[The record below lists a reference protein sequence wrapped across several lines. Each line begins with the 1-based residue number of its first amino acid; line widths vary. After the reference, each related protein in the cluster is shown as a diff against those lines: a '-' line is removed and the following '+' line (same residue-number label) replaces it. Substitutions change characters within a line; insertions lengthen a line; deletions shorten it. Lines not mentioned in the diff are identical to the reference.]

1 MRSRLI
7 DRELE
12 EAQQK
17 EEQLLQEAEK
27 DREAAE
33 VRLAKLG
40 AIDEETL
47 QDEIFKER
55 IMFSKT
61 EEDETDSPVDPKE
74 WTHYLEQSQIYAS
87 RERNLNLELNILLSK
102 CAGEK
107 EKHEKLKYKID
118 GFRATETICARQ
130 QRALKAKRQSLQG
143 KLKGLLQWFK
153 VEASAVYEREKER
166 STTLL
171 QLNLKYMDELKTK
184 TANSKILLSQYDH
197 KKDQLWG
204 NAFQNRSKRDELLQ
218 IQANVM
224 MGNQDLAAVLENL
237 TTQLSAKMETREE
250 ILRKRKER
258 EEQRRIFER
267 KLFREACNKASLD
280 TQIELEQLQVFEIAS
295 MNIEQVFWRR
305 CLTSKLP
312 DFRPAPN
319 LRLINMDN
327 NNFSTL
333 DGLETLQELSYLTLN
348 SNHVNKLNLDN
359 YPHLRHLEVSNNSI
373 TSITAFISQP
383 FNQLQG
389 SSGLKLLRWLD
400 ISNNPIRSLD
410 FLRDAISLT
419 VLLMK
424 SIRV

>member
-1 MRSRLI
+1 
-7 DRELE
+7 
-12 EAQQK
+12 
-17 EEQLLQEAEK
+17 
-27 DREAAE
+27 
-33 VRLAKLG
+33 
-40 AIDEETL
+40 
-47 QDEIFKER
+47 
-55 IMFSKT
+55 
-61 EEDETDSPVDPKE
+61 
-74 WTHYLEQSQIYAS
+74 
-87 RERNLNLELNILLSK
+87 
-102 CAGEK
+102 
-107 EKHEKLKYKID
+107 
-118 GFRATETICARQ
+118 
-130 QRALKAKRQSLQG
+130 
-143 KLKGLLQWFK
+143 
-153 VEASAVYEREKER
+153 
-166 STTLL
+166 
-171 QLNLKYMDELKTK
+171 
-184 TANSKILLSQYDH
+184 
-197 KKDQLWG
+197 
-204 NAFQNRSKRDELLQ
+204 
-218 IQANVM
+218 
-224 MGNQDLAAVLENL
+224 
-237 TTQLSAKMETREE
+237 METREE